1 MNIPPFT
8 LERFFARHE
17 FTAKYLLCS
26 SDCEPLGMEEL
37 LGWADEE
44 MKVKWGTLK
53 LGYTESP
60 GNPMLRQEI
69 SGLYR
74 HTRAGQVLVVTPEEG
89 IFIAMNTLLR
99 PGNHVICTFP
109 GYQSLYEVARS
120 GGVNVSFWKPRW
132 ETGWKFHTSD
142 LNQLVQKNTRAIII
156 NFPHNPTG
164 ATLSMEEFNEMTDLA
179 KSRDIILF
187 SDEMYRFL
195 EHDSGVPLPA
205 ACDLYENAVSLSGL
219 SKSFALAGLRI
230 GWLAVR
236 NDAIYRQFASFK
248 DYTTICSSA
257 PSEIL
262 AIIGL
267 RNKERILQRNRAII
281 RANLQ
286 VLEGFFGK
294 YPGMFNGYQPQA
306 GTVAFPMVRGTRN
319 SREFCEEVLAETG
332 VLLLPSGEFGFGENH
347 FRIGYAR
354 LNMQEALGKVENL
367 IARKAQ

>member
-26 SDCEPLGMEEL
+26 SDCEPLSMEEL
-37 LGWADEE
+37 LGWADVE
-44 MKVKWGTLK
+44 MKAKWSDLK

-60 GNPMLRQEI
+60 GNPILRQEI

-74 HTRAGQVLVVTPEEG
+74 HIQAGQVLVVTPEEG
-89 IFIAMNTLLR
+89 IFIAMNTILR
-99 PGNHVICTFP
+99 PGDHAICTFP

-120 GGVNVSFWKPRW
+120 GGVSVSFWEPRW
-132 ETGWKFHTSD
+132 EAGWRFHTSD
-142 LNQLVQKNTRAIII
+142 LKHLLQKNTRAIIV

-164 ATLSMEEFNEMTDLA
+164 ATVSMEEFSEIAGLA
-179 KSRDIILF
+179 KSRNIILL

-195 EHDSGVPLPA
+195 EHDSRVPLPA

-236 NDAIYRQFASFK
+236 NEVLYREFASFK
-248 DYTTICSSA
+248 DYTTICNSA

-267 RNKERILQRNRAII
+267 RNKAKILQRNSEII
-281 RANLQ
+281 RTNLQ
-286 VLEGFFGK
+286 ILDDFFGK
-294 YPGMFNGYQPQA
+294 YPEVFSWYRPQA
-306 GTVAFPMVRGTRN
+306 GTVAFPAMQGVRT
-319 SREFCEEVLAETG
+319 SSEFCKSALAGTG
-332 VLLLPSGEFGFGENH
+332 VLLLPSGEFGFGESH

-354 LNMQEALGKVENL
+354 LNMREALGALENH
-367 IARKAQ
+367 IVGMEQ

>member
-1 MNIPPFT
+1 MDIPPFT

-17 FTAKYLLCS
+17 FVAKYLLCS

-44 MKVKWGTLK
+44 MKAKWGALK

-60 GNPMLRQEI
+60 GNPILRQEI

-74 HTRAGQVLVVTPEEG
+74 QTQAGQVLVVTPEEG

-99 PGNHVICTFP
+99 PGDHAICTFP

-120 GGVNVSFWKPRW
+120 GGVSVSFWRPRW
-132 ETGWKFHTSD
+132 EAGWKFHISD
-142 LNQLVQKNTRAIII
+142 LKKLVQKNTRAIIV

-164 ATLSMEEFNEMTDLA
+164 ATVSMEEFNETIDLA
-179 KSRDIILF
+179 KGRNIILF

-195 EHDSGVPLPA
+195 EHDSRVPLPA

-236 NDAIYRQFASFK
+236 NDILYRQFASFK

-267 RNKERILQRNRAII
+267 RNKERILQRNREII
-281 RANLQ
+281 RTNLQ
-286 VLEGFFGK
+286 ALEGFFGN
-294 YPGMFNGYQPQA
+294 YAGMFSGYHPQA
-306 GTVAFPMVRGTRN
+306 GTVAFPAVKGARN
-319 SREFCEEVLAETG
+319 SREFCEEILARTG
-332 VLLLPSGEFGFGENH
+332 VLLLPSDEFGFGEKH

-354 LNMQEALGKVENL
+354 QNMREALGELENH
-367 IARKAQ
+367 IVRNA

>member
-8 LERFFARHE
+8 LERFFARYE

-37 LGWADEE
+37 LGWADEK
-44 MKVKWGTLK
+44 MRAKWSALK

-60 GNPMLRQEI
+60 GNPILRQEI

-74 HTRAGQVLVVTPEEG
+74 HTQAGQVLVVTPEEG
-89 IFIAMNTLLR
+89 IFIAMNTLLG
-99 PGNHVICTFP
+99 PGDHAICTFP

-120 GGVNVSFWKPRW
+120 GGVSISFWKPRW
-132 ETGWKFHTSD
+132 GEGWKFHISD
-142 LNQLVQKNTRAIII
+142 LKKLVQKNTRAIIA

-164 ATLSMEEFNEMTDLA
+164 TTVSGEEFSEMIDLA
-179 KSRDIILF
+179 KSRNIVVF

-195 EHDSGVPLPA
+195 EHDSRVPLPA

-236 NDAIYRQFASFK
+236 NDVLFKRFASFK

-267 RNKERILQRNRAII
+267 RSREKILQINRELIHT
-281 RANLQ
+281 NLHA
-286 VLEGFFGK
+286 LDEFFVK
-294 YPGMFNGYQPQA
+294 YPGMFSWSRPQA
-306 GTVAFPMVRGTRN
+306 GTVAFPALQGARN
-319 SREFCEEVLAETG
+319 SREFCDEVLAGTG
-332 VLLLPSGEFGFGENH
+332 VLLLPSAEFGFGESH

-354 LNMQEALGKVENL
+354 ANMREALGKLENY
-367 IARKAQ
+367 IVRMAQ